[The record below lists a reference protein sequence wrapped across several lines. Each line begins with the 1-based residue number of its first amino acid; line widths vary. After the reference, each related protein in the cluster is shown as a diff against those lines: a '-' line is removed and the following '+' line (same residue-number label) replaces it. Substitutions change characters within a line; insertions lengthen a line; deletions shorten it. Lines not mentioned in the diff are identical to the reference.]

1 MWVDPETRNKL
12 DTLDMEE
19 LVVGQEDP
27 EIDQETT
34 GDQDYPE
41 APSTLVLLQPA
52 PVQQDFSQAQE

>member
-1 MWVDPETRNKL
+1 
-12 DTLDMEE
+12 MEE
-19 LVVGQEDP
+19 LVVGQEDL

-52 PVQQDFSQAQE
+52 LVQQYFFPHFAVFEGD